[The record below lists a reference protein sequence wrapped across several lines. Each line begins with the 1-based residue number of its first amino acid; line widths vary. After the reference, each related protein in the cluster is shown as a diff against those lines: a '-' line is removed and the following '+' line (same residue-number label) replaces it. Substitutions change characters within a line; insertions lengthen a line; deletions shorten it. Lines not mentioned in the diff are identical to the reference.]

1 MGGNGG
7 KARFFSSRDRI
18 PNALAGER
26 VVVVGYGHLGEP
38 FAKNLRDSGVSDLV
52 VGNIADDY
60 AEHARRDGFEVLSIP
75 EAVARATVALL
86 LIPDEIVPEVFPLD
100 IAPALRPGSALA
112 FASGYTLGFDLIE
125 APANIDVMLLA
136 PRMGGEHA
144 RERYLAGRGFYAYVS
159 VERDA
164 SGKAWT
170 RLLGL
175 ADAVGVLRAGALE
188 LNARHEAILDLY
200 IEQSVGAMLGTA
212 MLTAFATAQDAGI
225 PPEALVM
232 EMYMSE
238 EMETVWRSFREK
250 GFFRASHDH
259 GPTAMFGGYVR
270 SMEFMAGGLSDTFTR
285 ILDDIRSGRFAKQFD
300 EERREGYPQLSIAQA
315 MSNEDGPMAAAEKW
329 LRDTLRGQAGA

>member
-7 KARFFSSRDRI
+7 KTRFFSSRDRI

-26 VVVVGYGHLGEP
+26 VAVVGYGHLGQP
-38 FAKNLRDSGVSDLV
+38 FARNLRDSGVANLV
-52 VGNIADDY
+52 IGNIEDGY
-60 AEHARRDGFEVLSIP
+60 AETARRDGFDVLPIKD
-75 EAVARATVALL
+75 AVAQATVSLILL
-86 LIPDEIVPEVFPLD
+86 PDEVVPEVFPSDL
-100 IAPALRPGSALA
+100 APSLQPASAIV
-112 FASGYTLGFDLIE
+112 FASGYTLAFDLIR
-125 APANIDVMLLA
+125 APADVDVLLVA
-136 PRMGGEHA
+136 PRMGGEQA
-144 RERYLAGRGFYAYVS
+144 RERYLEGRGFYAYVS

-175 ADAVGVLRAGALE
+175 ADAVGILKAGALE
-188 LNARHEAILDLY
+188 LNAWNEAILDLY

-259 GPTAMFGGYVR
+259 GPTAMFGGYIR
-270 SMEFMAGGLSDTFTR
+270 SMEFMASGLSDTFNR

-300 EERREGYPQLSIAQA
+300 DERREGYPQLSIAQA
-315 MSNEDGPMAAAEKW
+315 MSNEEGPMAEAEKW
-329 LRDTLRGQAGA
+329 LRETLRDRANA